1 MRHYF
6 NDPEQPVDPPE
17 RKVDGALTC
26 CECEE
31 TIPGD
36 DWYFEIDGDYYCE
49 ACMERHKHVAPFRG
63 EW

>member
-36 DWYFEIDGDYYCE
+36 DWYFEIDGYCYCE
-49 ACMERHKHVAPFRG
+49 ACMEQHKHVAPFRG